1 MNKAGLNAVPEFPK
15 SESVGPRDWGE
26 EILVSLVPQ
35 KFMMKKLY
43 INKGSK
49 GGLQYHRLKD
59 EVHVIIKGKMLIT
72 YDNGNGE
79 LVNKVLVEGD
89 VAHYPPGT
97 IHQEEALEDCYIIE
111 GSTNHFNDRVRCED
125 LYDVEVLEGLPSTK
139 PEEII
144 EK

>member
-1 MNKAGLNAVPEFPK
+1 MNKAGLNSIPEFPK

-26 EILVSLVPQ
+26 EILVSLVPE

-59 EVHVIIKGKMLIT
+59 EVHIIIKGKMLIT
-72 YDNGNGE
+72 YDDGTGN
-79 LVNKVLVEGD
+79 LVNKVLDVGD

-111 GSTNHFNDRVRCED
+111 ASTNHFNDRVRCEE
-125 LYDVEVLEGLPSTK
+125 LYGVEVLEGLPTTQAHEI
-139 PEEII
+139 EE
-144 EK
+144 K

>member
-1 MNKAGLNAVPEFPK
+1 MNKAGLNSVPEFPQA
-15 SESVGPRDWGE
+15 ESVGPRNWGE
-26 EILVSLVPQ
+26 EILVSLVPE

-59 EVHVIIKGKMLIT
+59 EVHIIIKGKMLIT
-72 YDNGNGE
+72 YDDGEGNLIDKILE
-79 LVNKVLVEGD
+79 PGD
-89 VAHYPPGT
+89 VAHYPPGA

-111 GSTNHFNDRVRCED
+111 ASTNHFNDRVRCEE
-125 LYDVEVLEGLPSTK
+125 LYGVEILEGLPTT
-139 PEEII
+139 EVDDII